1 MLISVKMVKITSM
14 PKRSAECVPCFGVP
28 QNGGKGINMIA
39 LILAAGYA
47 TRLYPLTIN
56 TPKPL
61 LPVGPKAMI
70 DYITDE
76 IETIPDVTRIAVV
89 TNHRFATHFD
99 EWAKSRSEKDIADG
113 KLSTPIIVIDDGT
126 TDDTNKLG
134 AIGDIQFVIDKLS
147 IDEDM
152 MIIAGDNLFTYK
164 LSDMYAFFKE
174 KQHDTLISV
183 TVEDIDQL
191 RKLAVATINED
202 GKVEA
207 LAEKPKEPQSTDA
220 VYATYMYLRETIP
233 MIRQYLDEGNTPDAP
248 GHFPSWLYTRK
259 DVYVYRAPGTC
270 IDIGTP
276 ENYKDVCD
284 NYQEIL
290 GL

>member
-1 MLISVKMVKITSM
+1 MLD
-14 PKRSAECVPCFGVP
+14 PKYIPLFLGGFLAWMAFVIGVGFFGSRGKREGEKFLT
-28 QNGGKGINMIA
+28 GGSDMNVF
-39 LILAAGYA
+39 LIFCTLGA
-47 TRLYPLTIN
+47 T
-56 TPKPL
+56 
-61 LPVGPKAMI
+61 
-70 DYITDE
+70 
-76 IETIPDVTRIAVV
+76 
-89 TNHRFATHFD
+89 
-99 EWAKSRSEKDIADG
+99 
-113 KLSTPIIVIDDGT
+113 IIGT
-126 TDDTNKLG
+126 GSSIG

-183 TVEDIDQL
+183 TVEDVNQL

-220 VYATYMYLRETIP
+220 VYATYMYLKETIP

-284 NYQEIL
+284 NYQKIL